1 MEDFR
6 MARLKAVSRSSQMA
20 STVQELGAALA
31 RQAETAGERLQ
42 NLASQF
48 REALPTNGAAALVS
62 EGLESAKSYLGERD
76 LGDFRQD
83 VVQLVRRHP
92 VQALLIGAGLGYAFE
107 DEPVERAME
116 TMKKHK
122 IRRLPVLD
130 REKRLMGIV
139 SLGDLAIESD
149 TGAAGHVLER
159 VSAASPTH

>member
-31 RQAETAGERLQ
+31 RQAETASERLQ

-92 VQALLIGAGLGYAFE
+92 VQALLIGAGVGYA
-107 DEPVERAME
+107 
-116 TMKKHK
+116 
-122 IRRLPVLD
+122 ISRRRVRSASRRP
-130 REKRLMGIV
+130 
-139 SLGDLAIESD
+139 SAD
-149 TGAAGHVLER
+149 TGRTR
-159 VSAASPTH
+159 VQDVV